1 MHGCE
6 GNSTMTNDETTIPQ
20 PVNYIADEWCECE
33 TVHDAWNVDPN
44 TREPVHRAVTTAPG
58 ELERAL
64 QHAERVYDTGR
75 WDDGARQERAGALE
89 RAAAFIEARAEEIAR
104 TDSLTSGAPISV
116 TRKVAAFLP
125 ARIRSAASE
134 LLSIP
139 RVQALRAGGR
149 DVRLHKVPW
158 GPAAI
163 LTPWNGPSFIP
174 AAKVVSGIA
183 AGCPVILKP
192 SEHAPSSAQIIVE
205 CFVEAGLPNGALQ
218 LVHGA
223 GEVGAALTSDPRI
236 KIVSFTGGPGAGRA
250 IARAAAEDF
259 KVLQLELGG
268 NNPALVLED
277 ADVDRAADGVL
288 DGMTKLNGQWC
299 EGPGKVLVHR
309 RLAIPLLEALTERAS
324 KLVVGHSLDEDV
336 EIGPTSNA
344 PHFQTLRSRIEGLR
358 DLGASIREPA
368 QLPDL
373 DGFFLSPTIAADA
386 DPALAT
392 AELFGPVVSLHAVDS
407 DEEAL
412 RAANAHPSG
421 LAAYVFGADTD
432 QAIEV
437 GSRVLAGE
445 VRVNGAKLADL
456 GDGSAQSF
464 WGPAGI
470 GGHGPAESVR
480 VFCGDRVVGVDS
492 PDLPL

>member
-1 MHGCE
+1 MA
-6 GNSTMTNDETTIPQ
+6 TNEITIPQ
-20 PVNYIADEWCECE
+20 PVNYIADDWSECE
-33 TVHDAWNVDPN
+33 TFHDAWNVDPN
-44 TREPVHRAVTTAPG
+44 TLEPVHRMVTTVPG
-58 ELERAL
+58 QLERAL
-64 QHAERVYDTGR
+64 HHAERAYDVGR
-75 WDDGARQERAGALE
+75 WDDESRRERANALE
-89 RAAAFIEARAEEIAR
+89 RAAVLLEARAEDIAR
-104 TDSLTSGAPISV
+104 TDSRTSGAPISV
-116 TRKVAAFLP
+116 TRRAAAFLP
-125 ARIRSAASE
+125 ARIRSTASD

-139 RVQALRAGGR
+139 RVRALEASGR

-174 AAKVVSGIA
+174 AAKVVSAIA

-192 SEHAPSSAQIIVE
+192 SEHAPSSAQLVVE
-205 CFVEAGLPNGALQ
+205 CFVEAGLPSGALQ

-223 GEVGAALTSDPRI
+223 GEIGAALTDDPRI

-277 ADVDRAADGVL
+277 ADVECAADGIL

-299 EGPGKVLVHR
+299 EGPGKVLAHR
-309 RLAIPLLEALTERAS
+309 HLVDPLLEALTERIS
-324 KLVVGHSLDEDV
+324 KLVVGHSLDENV
-336 EIGPTSNA
+336 EIGPISNA
-344 PHFQTLRSRIEGLR
+344 PHFRTLQSRIEGLR
-358 DLGASIREPA
+358 DLGASIHQPA

-373 DGFFLSPTIAADA
+373 DGLFLSPTIAAGA
-386 DPALAT
+386 DPAQAT
-392 AELFGPVVSLHAVDS
+392 AELFGPVASLHTVDS
-407 DEEAL
+407 DDEAL
-412 RAANAHPSG
+412 RIANANPSG
-421 LAAYVFGADTD
+421 LDAYVFGTDTD
-432 QAIEV
+432 HAIEI

-456 GDGSAQSF
+456 GADSAQSF

>member
-1 MHGCE
+1 MSNE
-6 GNSTMTNDETTIPQ
+6 IPR
-20 PVNYIADEWCECE
+20 PVNYIADGWCEAE
-33 TVHDAWNVDPN
+33 TIPGTWNVDPN
-44 TREPVHRAVTTAPG
+44 TRESVHRSVTTSPDDV
-58 ELERAL
+58 ERAL
-64 QHAERVYDTGR
+64 RHAERVYDIGR
-75 WDDGARQERAGALE
+75 WDEDARRE
-89 RAAAFIEARAEEIAR
+89 RAAMLERVAAIVETRAEDIAR
-104 TDSLTSGAPISV
+104 TDSLTSGTPISV

-125 ARIRSAASE
+125 MRIRASAAD
-134 LLSIP
+134 LVNIP
-139 RVQALRAGGR
+139 RVTALAAGGR

-174 AAKVVSGIA
+174 AAKLASAVA

-192 SEHAPSSAQIIVE
+192 SEHAPGSAQLIVE
-205 CFVEAGLPNGALQ
+205 CFVEAGLPSGTLQ

-223 GEVGAALTSDPRI
+223 GDVGARLTTDHRV
-236 KIVSFTGGPGAGRA
+236 KIVSFTGGPAAGRA

-268 NNPALVLED
+268 NNPVLVLDD
-277 ADVDRAADGVL
+277 ADLDVTADGIL

-299 EGPGKVLVHR
+299 EGPGKILAHR
-309 RLAIPLLEALTERAS
+309 GLIDPLLEALTERIS

-336 EIGPTSNA
+336 QIGPISNA
-344 PHFQTLRSRIEGLR
+344 PHFGTLQSRIDGLR
-358 DLGASIREPA
+358 DLGASIRQPA
-368 QLPDL
+368 RLPEL
-373 DGFFLSPTIAADA
+373 DGYFLSPTVAVGA
-386 DPALAT
+386 DPAQAT

-407 DEEAL
+407 DEQAL
-412 RAANAHPSG
+412 RVANAHPSG
-421 LAAYVFGADTD
+421 LDAYVFGADTD
-432 QAIEV
+432 RAIDV

-445 VRVNGAKLADL
+445 VRVNGAKVADL
-456 GDGSAQSF
+456 GDDSAQSF

-492 PDLPL
+492 PELPL